1 MKKNG
6 IKLFIQDIEN
16 ELKKID
22 IIVNNI
28 IELQEILKGQAP
40 DKFYITSFAGF
51 LHNFYSGIEIIL
63 LRIAKKIDKDIPTGI
78 NWHKDLINHMSYET
92 EFRPYVVT
100 TELKEQLLEY
110 LNFRHFFRHS
120 YTYELKWEK
129 IKPLLKNIK
138 RLYND
143 FKIDLKRFLN
153 LLTKV

>member
-51 LHNFYSGIEIIL
+51 LYNFYSGIEIIL
-63 LRIAKKIDKDIPTGI
+63 LRIAKKIDKDIPIGI